1 MLKKKQQ
8 VAKAAIK
15 DEDSSG
21 SESEEEDIKRPSRT
35 AVANTRV
42 RVAAVKSIK
51 RETVESSSCSTE
63 KSWGKKKPV
72 KSRSRSVVTK
82 KNERK
87 QESSSS
93 SSSERSSS
101 ESNKKI
107 AKKVISKTNVKSKQI

>member
-1 MLKKKQQ
+1 LKKKQQ
-8 VAKAAIK
+8 VAKAAAK

-93 SSSERSSS
+93 SSSE
-101 ESNKKI
+101 SNKKI
-107 AKKVISKTNVKSKQI
+107 GKKVISKTNVKSKQI